1 MRQIPYNTGK
11 VQIGLLYR
19 PEGKHQIDY
28 DASLIQTIL
37 ITKRG
42 NEWSDAS
49 SVKILI
55 GIILVGFLWGLA
67 LLAAGAKF

>member
-1 MRQIPYNTGK
+1 MKQTPYNTGK

-19 PEGKHQIDY
+19 PEGRHQIDY

-42 NEWSDAS
+42 NAWSDAF
-49 SVKILI
+49 SVKILL
-55 GIILVGFLWGLA
+55 GLILVVSLWELA
-67 LLAAGAKF
+67 LFAANAKF